1 MFLSQRC
8 TKNKVLIRTA
18 IEAAGDHGHGTGAG
32 ERAARLM
39 IVNAFL
45 WVATGCVNTIDQ
57 G

>member
-1 MFLSQRC
+1 VFLSQRC